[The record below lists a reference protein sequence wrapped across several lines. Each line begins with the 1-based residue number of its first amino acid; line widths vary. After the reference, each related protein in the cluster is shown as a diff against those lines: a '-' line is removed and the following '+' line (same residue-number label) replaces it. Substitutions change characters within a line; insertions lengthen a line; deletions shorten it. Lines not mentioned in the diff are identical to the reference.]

1 MVYQTPSKSPD
12 LLLHQKLLTCKCQN
26 WIISR
31 KLFHNHDYKVK
42 FIFYFS
48 NFEYLIHI
56 HSSLI
61 TNPNF
66 RRIIQWQ
73 LSQKTESIF
82 KKDKFYCWIQPYLF
96 IMWAY
101 QTENLYCWCKRKSD
115 RKQAMRCF
123 WLSTKLNLSTTKGN
137 IKNIPLSEPRGFLG
151 NLPSICDKLVMG
163 QSILSSQ
170 YPYQLTFLD
179 LPFFGN

>member
-1 MVYQTPSKSPD
+1 MIYQTPSKSPD
-12 LLLHQKLLTCKCQN
+12 LLLHQKLLTCKCEN

-31 KLFHNHDYKVK
+31 QLFHNHDHKVR

-48 NFEYLIHI
+48 NSEYLIQI

-61 TNPNF
+61 PTL
-66 RRIIQWQ
+66 ILEGYSICK
-73 LSQKTESIF
+73 LSQKTKVFS
-82 KKDKFYCWIQPYLF
+82 KKDNFNCWIQPYLF

-123 WLSTKLNLSTTKGN
+123 WLSTKLNFSTTKGN

>member
-56 HSSLI
+56 HSGLI
-61 TNPNF
+61 PTL
-66 RRIIQWQ
+66 ILEGYSICK
-73 LSQKTESIF
+73 LSQKTKVFS
-82 KKDKFYCWIQPYLF
+82 KKDNLIAGSSPIFSLCGLIKQKIFIADVRGSLIGNRQWGVFDYQRNWI
-96 IMWAY
+96 
-101 QTENLYCWCKRKSD
+101 
-115 RKQAMRCF
+115 
-123 WLSTKLNLSTTKGN
+123 
-137 IKNIPLSEPRGFLG
+137 
-151 NLPSICDKLVMG
+151 
-163 QSILSSQ
+163 
-170 YPYQLTFLD
+170 
-179 LPFFGN
+179 